1 MNLIRLPR
9 QVPGK
14 HGSFSLVAPNITFN
28 LQEKAEGGDSGVDVA
43 KVSNSVYF
51 YEKALSYYHLNA
63 GKYGLWSEGARLQN
77 VDKLV
82 SSSCSVFA
90 CVAFCLYFWANK

>member
-1 MNLIRLPR
+1 MRCGHVGRKGRLNLIRLPR

-28 LQEKAEGGDSGVDVA
+28 LQEKAEGGDSGVDLA

-51 YEKALSYYHLNA
+51 HEKALSYYDLNA
-63 GKYGLWSEGARLQN
+63 GKYRLWSEGARLQN
-77 VDKLV
+77 VDKL
-82 SSSCSVFA
+82 A
-90 CVAFCLYFWANK
+90 